1 MDVWDSAGH
10 SGFMSTRHCP
20 CCGWPDA
27 DPYEIVSRHET
38 SEGTVVYTRCVCGRL
53 QVRHGDAA
61 APVLSSR
68 AGAVGSRARTVMRR
82 WLGNFTLLAA
92 ATLVILAAMKLPPT
106 ALAACGVLFL
116 VVAMLGWAWA
126 WLTGPE
132 GTRPL
137 RFALRAGAV
146 GAGLGMVLAGMT
158 VMFESATVVA
168 LPVVCLAGGVWFWR
182 TKLTAPRACF

>member
-1 MDVWDSAGH
+1 M
-10 SGFMSTRHCP
+10 
-20 CCGWPDA
+20 
-27 DPYEIVSRHET
+27 SRHET

-68 AGAVGSRARTVMRR
+68 AGSLGSRGRSVMRR
-82 WLGNFTLLAA
+82 LLGNLALLAA
-92 ATLVILAAMKLPPT
+92 AALVMLAAVRLPT
-106 ALAACGVLFL
+106 AALLACAALFV

-146 GAGLGMVLAGMT
+146 GAGLGMALSGMT
-158 VMFESATVVA
+158 VVLQSATVVA

-182 TKLTAPRACF
+182 TRLTAPRACF

>member
-1 MDVWDSAGH
+1 M
-10 SGFMSTRHCP
+10 
-20 CCGWPDA
+20 
-27 DPYEIVSRHET
+27 
-38 SEGTVVYTRCVCGRL
+38 VVYTRCVCGRL

-68 AGAVGSRARTVMRR
+68 AGPSGSRGRSVMRR
-82 WLGNFTLLAA
+82 LLGNFTLLAA
-92 ATLVILAAMKLPPT
+92 VGLVVLAATRLPT
-106 ALAACGVLFL
+106 AALAACGVLFL
-116 VVAMLGWAWA
+116 VVGMLAWAWA

-146 GAGLGMVLAGMT
+146 GAGLGMVLSGMT
-158 VMFESATVVA
+158 VMLESATVVA

-182 TKLTAPRACF
+182 TRLAAPRACF

>member
-10 SGFMSTRHCP
+10 PGFMSTRHCP
-20 CCGWPDA
+20 CCGWPEA

-68 AGAVGSRARTVMRR
+68 SGRVGARGRSVIRR
-82 WLGNFTLLAA
+82 MLGNLALLAA
-92 ATLVILAAMKLPPT
+92 GVLVVMAVVKLPVA
-106 ALAACGVLFL
+106 ALAATGVLF
-116 VVAMLGWAWA
+116 VVVGMLAWAWA

-137 RFALRAGAV
+137 RFALRVGAAGA
-146 GAGLGMVLAGMT
+146 ALGLALSGMT
-158 VMFESATVVA
+158 IVFEAATVVA
-168 LPVVCLAGGVWFWR
+168 LPAVCLAGGVWFWR
-182 TKLTAPRACF
+182 THLTAPSPCF